1 MYITRTRGNGTY
13 QLKMENT
20 EMKSASLKSAFVG
33 GFIKSISAVR
43 ENENEYLFVT
53 VLNGQ
58 KSTNVYFGKKSALE
72 VSLDDVLTGEQLKN
86 MMFILATN
94 SEENG
99 SEQRLKIAFEG
110 SSDYTNL
117 ASIFDDVEPVD
128 AKAHE
133 AEVLEYLK
141 SQMTSREEDEEEE
154 EEDEDAEALAKAK
167 AVRDAKAKKAKL
179 AKAGK

>member
-1 MYITRTRGNGTY
+1 
-13 QLKMENT
+13 
-20 EMKSASLKSAFVG
+20 MKSASLKSAFVG
-33 GFIKSISAVR
+33 GFVKSISPVR

-94 SEENG
+94 SVENG

-110 SSDYTNL
+110 SSDYTSL

-141 SQMTSREEDEEEE
+141 SQMTSREEDEADDDTD
-154 EEDEDAEALAKAK
+154 EDEDAKAIAEAKAI
-167 AVRDAKAKKAKL
+167 RDAK
-179 AKAGK
+179 KAGKLAGAKK